1 MCRMS
6 NEQDGGTTVV
16 GQGEFRY
23 EPLPG
28 WDQLPEGWN
37 YGEVVGA
44 ATDSSGNLYA
54 FNRSEHPVIVYSS
67 DGSFLGSW
75 GEGQFQRPHGIWI
88 TGDDVIWL
96 TDDHGHVIHRYTT
109 DGQREQT
116 LGTAGICSDT
126 GVVDMNYLTITQP
139 GGPFNLPTN
148 LTVAPDGRLFITD
161 GYGNCRIHRFSPEG
175 EYEISWGSPG
185 DGDGEFHLPHGID
198 VSSDG
203 TVFACDRENSRLQ
216 LFDADGG
223 FIESWTDVA
232 RPCEV
237 FIDSDDVVYVAELG
251 WHAGLS
257 DQRFDQTGG
266 RVSIFNRSGELLSR
280 FGGGA
285 NPYQPGDFAAPHDI
299 WVDGNGDIY
308 TSEVIASAAVPKGL
322 VEADCPTLQK
332 FRRL

>member
-1 MCRMS
+1 MTTE
-6 NEQDGGTTVV
+6 NDNNDGTV
-16 GQGEFRY
+16 GQGDYRY

-148 LTVAPDGRLFITD
+148 LAVAPDGRLFITD

-185 DGDGEFHLPHGID
+185 DGDGEFHLPHGIH
-198 VSSDG
+198 VSSEG
-203 TVFACDRENSRLQ
+203 TVFACDRENSRIQ

-237 FIDSDDVVYVAELG
+237 FIDSDDVVYA
-251 WHAGLS
+251 
-257 DQRFDQTGG
+257 
-266 RVSIFNRSGELLSR
+266 VS
-280 FGGGA
+280 
-285 NPYQPGDFAAPHDI
+285 
-299 WVDGNGDIY
+299 Y
-308 TSEVIASAAVPKGL
+308 THL
-322 VEADCPTLQK
+322 TLPTK
-332 FRRL
+332 A